1 MSRIAYG
8 ETQLVVATSHTRS
21 ANQSGELVMKHNWHI
36 TPFDVRNASAA
47 EYRAANELGNRIRA
61 EYLPGD
67 PPIPLDEQTRDF
79 QNIPAFVDVYAWGVW
94 NDDDSKV
101 IASGSVGVTHMETN
115 KHVAE
120 FNIEVLPE
128 FRRQGLA
135 RELLAR
141 IGETARQEY
150 RTLLI
155 AGTNERVPAGA
166 AFMQRLGA
174 RKGLENHT
182 YQLDLRELNRDLIDA
197 WRARVSER
205 AAGFELGLW
214 EGVYPEEDLQAIVT
228 LEDVMNTAPRD
239 NLEMEDWRVTP
250 EHLRQMEQQ
259 MLARGTQRW
268 TMYVREKS
276 TRKFAGYTE
285 VFWNPNRAEI
295 LNQGATA
302 VFPCFRNKGLGRWLK
317 AAMLDRVLRDRPQ
330 VKFVRTGNADSNAA
344 MLKINHEL
352 GFKPYLSRCVWQVEM
367 EKVLEY
373 LGQK

>member
-1 MSRIAYG
+1 
-8 ETQLVVATSHTRS
+8 
-21 ANQSGELVMKHNWHI
+21 MKHNWHI

-47 EYRAANELGNRIRA
+47 EYRAANELDNRIRA
-61 EYLPGD
+61 EYLPDD

-115 KHVAE
+115 KHIAE

-141 IGETARQEY
+141 IAETARQED

-166 AFMQRLGA
+166 AFMQRLDA

-182 YQLDLRELNRDLIDA
+182 NQLDLCDLSHDLIGA
-197 WRARVSER
+197 WQARPRER
-205 AAGFELGLW
+205 AADFELGLW
-214 EGVYPEEDLQAIVT
+214 EGAYPEEELQAIVT

-239 NLEMEDWRVTP
+239 SLEMEDWRVTP
-250 EHLRQMEQQ
+250 EQLRQIDQQ

-268 TMYVREKS
+268 TVYAREKS
-276 TRKFAGYTE
+276 TRKFAGFTE

-302 VFPCFRNKGLGRWLK
+302 VFPHYRNKGLGRWLK
-317 AAMLDRVLRDRPQ
+317 AAMLEKVLRDRPQ

-352 GFKPYLSRCVWQVEM
+352 GFKPYLSRCVWQVET
-367 EKVLEY
+367 ENVLEY
-373 LGQK
+373 LGQR